1 MSPQRIPEK
10 ESGAQQPITPET
22 EAYLRQTDFRYNTEK
37 GMPNHPTPSPP
48 STVKFDETWPSTDHP
63 STLRLVNMSQF
74 LSIWKVLIH
83 RLVELFFKVFA
94 TTCNST
100 KRTFLY

>member
-37 GMPNHPTPSPP
+37 GMPDHPTPSPP

-63 STLRLVNMSQF
+63 STLRLVYHNVVKICWNHHAFISCQF
-74 LSIWKVLIH
+74 FGKNVNL
-83 RLVELFFKVFA
+83 A
-94 TTCNST
+94 GN
-100 KRTFLY
+100 